1 MFIYQTLDAIDGKQA
16 RRTGNSNALGEL
28 FDHGCDSLSNR
39 EYIIQI
45 VIWSTNRWKTPEL
58 IIVRNWYFFH
68 LVVLSTAGACAMS
81 LGFLNPFMM
90 MGYCYLALVLFYLS
104 HWQTYVTGIIWFS
117 TSGTIIF
124 SLAYNIIAT
133 PEIEEN
139 LFAGRMRF
147 GQIDATEAQM
157 TMMLIM
163 VFTAIVGTGFWGTKV
178 I

>member
-1 MFIYQTLDAIDGKQA
+1 
-16 RRTGNSNALGEL
+16 
-28 FDHGCDSLSNR
+28 
-39 EYIIQI
+39 
-45 VIWSTNRWKTPEL
+45 
-58 IIVRNWYFFH
+58 
-68 LVVLSTAGACAMS
+68 MS

-104 HWQTYVTGIIWFS
+104 HWQTYVTGILCF
-117 TSGTIIF
+117 TTLGTLVL

-133 PEIEEN
+133 PETEEN

-163 VFTAIVGTGFWGTKV
+163 IFTAIVGTGFWGTKV
-178 I
+178 MKNIYQIVAFLNL

>member
-1 MFIYQTLDAIDGKQA
+1 M
-16 RRTGNSNALGEL
+16 S
-28 FDHGCDSLSNR
+28 
-39 EYIIQI
+39 
-45 VIWSTNRWKTPEL
+45 ST
-58 IIVRNWYFFH
+58 I
-68 LVVLSTAGACAMS
+68 M
-81 LGFLNPFMM
+81 
-90 MGYCYLALVLFYLS
+90 
-104 HWQTYVTGIIWFS
+104 
-117 TSGTIIF
+117 F

-133 PEIEEN
+133 SEIEEN